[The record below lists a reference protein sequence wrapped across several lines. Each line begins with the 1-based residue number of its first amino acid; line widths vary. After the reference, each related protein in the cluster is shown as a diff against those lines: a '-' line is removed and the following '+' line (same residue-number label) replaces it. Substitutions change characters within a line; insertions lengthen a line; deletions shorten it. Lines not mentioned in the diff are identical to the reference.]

1 MSDRKPSRWLYT
13 LTAGV
18 LLLGTLMVVAGTR
31 TTDDR
36 SAKEHRQNGCGDE
49 GHRMGPGA
57 SVPIERGAVLQ
68 QAQCAG
74 CHAREGREI
83 GPSYGMIAGRYHC
96 RPAALSV

>member
-36 SAKEHRQNGCGDE
+36 SAKEHRQDGCGDE
-49 GHRMGPGA
+49 GHRMRPGT
-57 SVPIERGAVLQ
+57 SVPIERDAGLQ
-68 QAQCAG
+68 QGQCAG
-74 CHAREGREI
+74 CHAREGRQV
-83 GPSYGMIAGRYHC
+83 GPSDGMMAARYRS
-96 RPAALSV
+96 RPEA